1 MRLFERYVFV
11 LRLAINRN
19 LVKDGEIAESR
30 CLSQIV
36 DISVIREIG
45 YYELWYWTQIGRQYG
60 DTIRYDGGV

>member
-45 YYELWYWTQIGRQYG
+45 YYEL
-60 DTIRYDGGV
+60 